1 MSPKAPHNPKVVGS
15 NPAPATIFKDVFKN
29 YVSYMWHL
37 RYETHPLF
45 MNKNLHMCNVF
56 VVVLNQTFQSC
67 TVKMIL
73 PLKVALCLGFN
84 QSEVS
89 KNNQTKLLEK
99 SV

>member
-1 MSPKAPHNPKVVGS
+1 M
-15 NPAPATIFKDVFKN
+15 F
-29 YVSYMWHL
+29 
-37 RYETHPLF
+37 R
-45 MNKNLHMCNVF
+45 NKCNVYCSLIF
-56 VVVLNQTFQSC
+56 GLLFVLNQTFQSC